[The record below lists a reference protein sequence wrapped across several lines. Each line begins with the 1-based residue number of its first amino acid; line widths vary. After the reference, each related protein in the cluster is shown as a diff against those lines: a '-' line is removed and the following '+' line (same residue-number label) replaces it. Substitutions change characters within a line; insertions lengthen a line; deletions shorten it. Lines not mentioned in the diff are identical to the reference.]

1 MEAND
6 AASICRLAGFF
17 LHESEGLQQD
27 HAKAMSLY
35 NRAAALSFSKA
46 HCFLGNHYYEGG
58 NLKKA
63 KYHGRGYRRT

>member
-35 NRAAALSFSKA
+35 NRAAALGFSKA
-46 HCFLGNHYYEGG
+46 HCFLGNHYEGG

-63 KYHGRGYRRT
+63 KYHYEAGVW